1 MKMNDTICAVAT
13 ANGPGAISVI
23 RVSGP
28 ETYVIVNGIF
38 KAKDLVQQKANTL
51 HFGSIRNPKTP
62 NQIIDEVVLSL
73 FKHPHSY
80 TGEDIIEI
88 SCHGSPYIRQ
98 EIINVLMEQGCR
110 MADPGEFTMR
120 AFLNGKMDLSQAEA
134 VADLIASNSQAS
146 HDIAIQQMRGGF
158 SQEIQKLRGEL
169 IHFASMLEL
178 ELDFSE
184 EDVEFADRT
193 ELKNLLL
200 KIHKLVDGLMESFR
214 VGNVLKNGVPVVIA
228 GKPNAGKST
237 LLNLLVK
244 DERAIVSD
252 IAGTTRDAIEEEI
265 VIDGIVF
272 RFVDTAGIRETTDTI
287 EAIGVKKTL
296 EKMQSAAIVVYLF
309 DVNEMDAKAVEKVVE
324 EFATSLVSTKGH
336 LILVGNKTE
345 GHNPTSL
352 HAHFQEL
359 NPTPL
364 FISAKTN
371 HGVEDMKRSMVNYLI
386 HQRPA
391 GEDTVVSNQRHY
403 HSLSKANDSLL
414 NAFNGLGNATPSD
427 LIAADVRQSLFYLGQ
442 ITGEVGTEDLLD
454 HIFANFCIGK

>member
-1 MKMNDTICAVAT
+1 MNDTICAVAT
-13 ANGPGAISVI
+13 ASGPGAISVI

-28 ETYVIVNGIF
+28 ETYAIVNGIF

-184 EDVEFADRT
+184 EDVEFADRA

-309 DVNEMDAKAVEKVVE
+309 DVNEMDAQAVNEVVKE
-324 EFATSLVSTKGH
+324 YTTSLKENKGH

-345 GHNPTSL
+345 GQKSNELSTKYASL
-352 HAHFQEL
+352 S
-359 NPTPL
+359 PSPL